1 MNTHLTLQTTLEDF
15 EHCHGFDRDNG
26 PRRERWT
33 GFKKMVQLIL
43 AEGGELWEWEAD
55 HIMGNT
61 GLAVVRN
68 GEVIK
73 QWKLA

>member
-1 MNTHLTLQTTLEDF
+1 MNTHLTQQTTLEDF
-15 EHCHGFDRDNG
+15 EHIYGFDRDNG
-26 PRRERWT
+26 PRRERWA

-43 AEGGELWEWEAD
+43 AEGGELWEWEMD
-55 HIMGNT
+55 NTHGDT